1 MTRTIDTRGIGIG
14 LAALLSAVVLGG
26 CDASTPEAEGAR
38 LGVAGAQLSRSAPPP
53 PIRQISVRSPYGD
66 VAATRN
72 LALDGDFELEQG
84 ASSSAWWL
92 IDATGD
98 YNTPTFATGG
108 QCRSGLYCADV
119 GAGLDLY
126 GPYVPIRPGTAGTFT
141 FAAKPAGGC
150 GDVHGELDLLV
161 DPEGVV
167 YDSFIAQPAS
177 ASPGADGWCTYTAHY
192 TADRP
197 QYQSTQLELYS
208 ASETLFDDV
217 VVVEAAEARSLGEAE
232 RRAGDPRKGRTL
244 AAGRR
249 KAREVGE
256 RRAAAMGDPRGA
268 RAKHGG

>member
-1 MTRTIDTRGIGIG
+1 MSRSIDVRRLGIG
-14 LAALLSAVVLGG
+14 LAVLVSVVVLGG

-38 LGVAGAQLSRSAPPP
+38 LGVAGAQLSRSSAPPL
-53 PIRQISVRSPYGD
+53 IRQISVRSPYGD
-66 VAATRN
+66 VAATHN

-92 IDATGD
+92 VDTTGAFAPI
-98 YNTPTFATGG
+98 TVATGG

-141 FAAKPAGGC
+141 FVAKPAGGC
-150 GDVHGELDLLV
+150 GDVHGEFDLVV

-167 YDSFIAQPAS
+167 YDSFVAQPAS
-177 ASPGADGWCTYTAHY
+177 ASPGADGWCTYMAHY

-217 VVVEAAEARSLGEAE
+217 VVVEAPEARTRGESE
-232 RRAGDPRKGRTL
+232 RRAGDSRKGREIV
-244 AAGRR
+244 ARGR

-268 RAKHGG
+268 RGKHGG